1 MVLLRRL
8 PAIRQSLVSP
18 ARTSILPSSST
29 YCRAR
34 TIIPNRIPQARTM
47 ASAPRTFEFLVVAH
61 DAPGMLEKRLEV
73 RP

>member
-1 MVLLRRL
+1 MALLHRL

-18 ARTSILPSSST
+18 ARTSILPSST
-29 YCRAR
+29 HGTR
-34 TIIPNRIPQARTM
+34 TTIPNRRPQARTM